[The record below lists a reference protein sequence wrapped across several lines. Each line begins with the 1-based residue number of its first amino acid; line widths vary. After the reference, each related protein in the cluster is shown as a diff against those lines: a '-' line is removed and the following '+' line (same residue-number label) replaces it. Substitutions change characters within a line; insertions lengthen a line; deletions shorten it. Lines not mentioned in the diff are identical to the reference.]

1 MLNCR
6 DLLAELG
13 NYLDDEMAAEL
24 RQELEMHLDHCHT
37 CQVLVDSTRKTL
49 RIVTNSQCFELPTG
63 ISEQIMAKIR
73 DARKEP

>member
-1 MLNCR
+1 MLSCR

-13 NYLDDEMAAEL
+13 NYLDDQVVAEL
-24 RQELEMHLDHCHT
+24 RQELEIHLGHCHT

-63 ISEQIMAKIR
+63 ISERIMAKIR
-73 DARKEP
+73 DARKAP